1 MDDATIRG
9 VPVPATQP
17 HRSRGAVERNTC
29 FAVFVGLTLVVFAAP
44 LSMLVRFVLQREEY
58 SHILLVPAVSVFL
71 LFRDRRRIFSDV
83 QTCWRLGL
91 GVLLTGVLFGWL
103 GYKYAVSPSDND
115 RLFTAIF
122 SLVVI
127 WIGGFILCYG
137 LRVVHAGLFPVLFLF
152 MAVPLPDLLLNAV
165 VFWLQ
170 SGSAELS
177 DALFKL
183 AGVPFFRT
191 DFLFAL
197 PGVTIEIAKECSGIR
212 SSLALLITSLLAGY
226 VCLQSA
232 WTRMILILVTFPL
245 LIVKNGIRIV
255 TLSTLAIYA
264 DPSFLTGKLHS
275 QGGFVFFLL
284 ALAILAPVLWFL
296 QRSEVDH

>member
-1 MDDATIRG
+1 MTSCDATIARASARADEEIAETEIARLRRLYGRLNAQSFLRAMIEQEFRG
-9 VPVPATQP
+9 RIA
-17 HRSRGAVERNTC
+17 
-29 FAVFVGLTLVVFAAP
+29 
-44 LSMLVRFVLQREEY
+44 
-58 SHILLVPAVSVFL
+58 AVSSFGAESAVIL
-71 LFRDRRRIFSDV
+71 ALIARI
-83 QTCWRLGL
+83 GIE
-91 GVLLTGVLFGWL
+91 
-103 GYKYAVSPSDND
+103 KYT
-115 RLFTAIF
+115 L
-122 SLVVI
+122 
-127 WIGGFILCYG
+127 
-137 LRVVHAGLFPVLFLF
+137 
-152 MAVPLPDLLLNAV
+152 
-165 VFWLQ
+165 LQ

-284 ALAILAPVLWFL
+284 ALAILAPVLWLL
-296 QRSEVDH
+296 QRAEANRELPRVTRC